1 MSESSGGPEDL
12 HALLLPAREETP
24 AKINHTAR
32 DLSRGPQHEG
42 LGPGSPLIPGY
53 PQKGWHS
60 MQSLWPGN
68 SRAVW
73 AAAPHT
79 ASHRLHS
86 RSHPL
91 RSPVIS
97 LFIPRSPGLCISNS
111 RQQGDNGPTGS
122 LSNKFFQGDTDQA
135 FAFGGGGVTNNFA
148 KEVRLLT
155 F

>member
-73 AAAPHT
+73 AGALHT

-86 RSHPL
+86 PFP
-91 RSPVIS
+91 SPPVPSYKPIYS
-97 LFIPRSPGLCISNS
+97 KITRALHFKQQAARRQWPDREPFQQVFSGGHRPGLCF
-111 RQQGDNGPTGS
+111 R
-122 LSNKFFQGDTDQA
+122 
-135 FAFGGGGVTNNFA
+135 GGGGGGRGPGN
-148 KEVRLLT
+148 
-155 F
+155 